1 MDLKLN
7 AYTNSISAYIFNNVR
22 PFINLFRRHRALFG
36 ESNRPHT
43 ARQFKITVVSWWNRY
58 RKLRSSASIIIG
70 SKQTFAIRSKKGRT
84 FTRRKILATEGNCK
98 CNHRRQA
105 SSIKSNSFAGE
116 LKRKTQCRESH
127 THKRIEPNWSEQYKN
142 RNQHFPFYFFSVL
155 HFERTKQRNYRC
167 N

>member
-36 ESNRPHT
+36 ESNRPQT

-58 RKLRSSASIIIG
+58 RKLRSSASIITAAN
-70 SKQTFAIRSKKGRT
+70 KTFAIRSKKGRT
-84 FTRRKILATEGNCK
+84 FTRREILATEGNCK

-116 LKRKTQCRESH
+116 RKTQCRESH

-142 RNQHFPFYFFSVL
+142 RNQQFSFYFFSVL